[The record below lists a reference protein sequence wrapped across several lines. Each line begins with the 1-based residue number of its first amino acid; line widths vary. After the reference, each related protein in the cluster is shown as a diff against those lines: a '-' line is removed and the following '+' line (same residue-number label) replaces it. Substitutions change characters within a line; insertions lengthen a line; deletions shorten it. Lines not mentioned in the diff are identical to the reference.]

1 MKKIYCNSVSA
12 YNVDLVL
19 NRISELLIR
28 EQDRLNLTQI
38 QMSQR
43 LDIPLQTYKRLTNP
57 KNTSVITLSNL
68 AKIFT
73 NSKISYKDILAA
85 YINKSYNI
93 IYNIIFY
100 AKIELL
106 VINLRII
113 FHHPHLFLLDFF
125 PAKPIC

>member
-73 NSKISYKDILAA
+73 NSKISYKDIFGG
-85 YINKSYNI
+85 
-93 IYNIIFY
+93 IY
-100 AKIELL
+100 K
-106 VINLRII
+106 
-113 FHHPHLFLLDFF
+113 
-125 PAKPIC
+125 